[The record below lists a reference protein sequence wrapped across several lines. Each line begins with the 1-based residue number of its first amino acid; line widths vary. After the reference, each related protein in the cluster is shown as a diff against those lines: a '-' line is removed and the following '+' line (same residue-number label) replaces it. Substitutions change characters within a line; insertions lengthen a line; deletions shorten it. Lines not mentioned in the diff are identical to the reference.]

1 MGFRF
6 DVVGV
11 GALNLDSIAPVS
23 PAARS
28 LLRGAVDWGAECRVG
43 AATVDAA
50 MRTVHAAA
58 VRNAVGGSAYNTV
71 AALARTG
78 VGLRLGY
85 VGVAGRLPV
94 PGTPVAE
101 RLRKAGVDTA
111 LLREEPGELSGVCLS
126 LVEDGERTLL
136 VHPGANDRMA
146 AHLEVEFDAVVEY
159 LSAARIVHVTSFLDP
174 RTPAVLA
181 DVLAAVR
188 DRSPET
194 VLTFD
199 PGHVWAGTGGAPIAA
214 LATTADHVLL
224 NERELR
230 ALGTT
235 GDDTWAADRI
245 LRAGRPGR
253 VVHVKRPAG
262 VTTFTR
268 SGPLLRARFHPQEAL
283 TADRVVDATG
293 AGDVY
298 AAGVLVALAGGGGT
312 HLYDGVRLGMALAR
326 HKLLHLAD
334 AGHADFPG
342 VVQAWRDFTTGPTSG
357 RSPTDR

>member
-1 MGFRF
+1 MDFRF

-11 GALNLDSIAPVS
+11 GALNFDSIAPVS
-23 PAARS
+23 AAARN

-58 VRNAVGGSAYNTV
+58 VRVAVGGSAYNTV
-71 AALARTG
+71 AALAHTG
-78 VGLRLGY
+78 AGLRLGY

-94 PGTPVAE
+94 PGAPILE
-101 RLRKAGVDTA
+101 RLHRLGVDTEH
-111 LLREEPGELSGVCLS
+111 LRVSAGELSGVCLS

-146 AHLEVEFDAVVEY
+146 EHLESRFDEVVAY
-159 LSAARIVHVTSFLDP
+159 LSAARIVHVTSFLDA

-194 VLTFD
+194 VLSFD
-199 PGHVWAGTGGAPIAA
+199 PGHVWAASRSAPVAA
-214 LATTADHVLL
+214 LAAMADHVLL
-224 NERELR
+224 NERELQ

-245 LRAGRPGR
+245 LRVGRPGR
-253 VVHVKRPAG
+253 FVHVKRPAG

-268 SGPLLRARFHPQEAL
+268 SGPLLRARFHPQQFL
-283 TADRVVDATG
+283 TADLVLDATG

-298 AAGVLVALAGGGGT
+298 AAGVLAAVAEGT
-312 HLYDGVRLGMALAR
+312 HLHDGVRLGMALAR
-326 HKLLHLAD
+326 HKLQHLAD
-334 AGHADFPG
+334 GGHSDFPA
-342 VVQAWRDFTTGPTSG
+342 VLAAWHERATPD
-357 RSPTDR
+357 RS

>member
-11 GALNLDSIAPVS
+11 GALNFDSIAPVS
-23 PAARS
+23 AAART
-28 LLRGAVDWGAECRVG
+28 LLRGSVDWGAECRVG

-50 MRTVHAAA
+50 LRTVHAAA
-58 VRNAVGGSAYNTV
+58 VRVVVGGSAYNTV
-71 AALARTG
+71 AALAYTG

-94 PGTPVAE
+94 PGAPVLE
-101 RLRKAGVDTA
+101 RLRRLGVDTEH
-111 LLREEPGELSGVCLS
+111 LRDEPGELSGVCLS

-146 AHLEVEFDAVVEY
+146 GHLESRFEEIVAY
-159 LSAARIVHVTSFLDP
+159 LSAARIVHVTSFLDA

-194 VLTFD
+194 VLSFD
-199 PGHVWAGTGGAPIAA
+199 PGHVWAASRSAPVTA
-214 LATTADHVLL
+214 LATMADHVLL
-224 NERELR
+224 NERELQ

-245 LRAGRPGR
+245 LRVGRPGR

-262 VTTFTR
+262 GSPRSPAPARCCAPGSTR
-268 SGPLLRARFHPQEAL
+268 RKCSPRIWYWTRPVPATSTPPACWSRSP
-283 TADRVVDATG
+283 TAAP
-293 AGDVY
+293 
-298 AAGVLVALAGGGGT
+298 

-326 HKLLHLAD
+326 HKLRHLAD
-334 AGHADFPG
+334 GGHPG
-342 VVQAWRDFTTGPTSG
+342 LRGRRQRVAPRHGETGRTN
-357 RSPTDR
+357 RTR

>member
-11 GALNLDSIAPVS
+11 GALNLDSIAPVT
-23 PAARS
+23 PAART
-28 LLRGAVDWGAECRVG
+28 LLRGSVDWGAECRVG

-50 MRTVHAAA
+50 MRTVRAAA
-58 VRNAVGGSAYNTV
+58 VRVAVGGSAYNTI
-71 AALARTG
+71 AALAHTG
-78 VGLRLGY
+78 AGLRLGY

-94 PGTPVAE
+94 PGAPVAE
-101 RLRKAGVDTA
+101 RLHRLGVDTEH
-111 LLREEPGELSGVCLS
+111 LRDAPGELSGVCLS

-146 AHLEVEFDAVVEY
+146 EHLESRFEEVVGY
-159 LSAARIVHVTSFLDP
+159 LSAARIVHVTSFLDA

-194 VLTFD
+194 VLSFD
-199 PGHVWAGTGGAPIAA
+199 PGHVWAGSRSVPVTA
-214 LATTADHVLL
+214 LATMADHVLL
-224 NERELR
+224 NERELQ

-245 LRAGRPGR
+245 LRVGRPGR
-253 VVHVKRPAG
+253 VVHVKRPSG

-268 SGPLLRARFHPQEAL
+268 SGPLLRARFHPQQIL
-283 TADRVVDATG
+283 TTDLVLDATG

-298 AAGVLVALAGGGGT
+298 AAGVLAGALTDGGA

-326 HKLLHLAD
+326 HKLRHLAD
-334 AGHADFPG
+334 GGHPDFPA
-342 VVQAWRDFTTGPTSG
+342 VVSAWHREVTAGATRDPS
-357 RSPTDR
+357 